1 MLGAFSVIAYN
12 VQGLPSGTALKYKV
26 DLTIKS
32 KIDMK
37 KLSLPPSAVLATNL
51 LLVAVL
57 VLSVFYAA
65 YNFGTNLKKDI
76 ADKKE
81 LDSLRKEELRLQIK
95 LKQIELSKYKIVV
108 IDSGLYI
115 PTPSNG
121 N

>member
-1 MLGAFSVIAYN
+1 
-12 VQGLPSGTALKYKV
+12 
-26 DLTIKS
+26 
-32 KIDMK
+32 MK

>member
-1 MLGAFSVIAYN
+1 MCPNSLAAN

-76 ADKKE
+76 EDKKIE
-81 LDSLRKEELRLQIK
+81 AIK
-95 LKQIELSKYKIVV
+95 IQNQNQIELANKKAQL
-108 IDSGLYI
+108 DKEMANKNKGKWI
-115 PTPSNG
+115 PILTNK
-121 N
+121 